1 MNSLRK
7 KLLLSKL
14 GPKGWGRLHHFR
26 HYYSGGWGDGSGR
39 PLSPCALKTFYCFLE
54 AATFPQNSQPSLF
67 LTDAGGVELCWEDSS
82 GEAVQVEFGS
92 AQIEFYVEAQ
102 EVEDSVPNSNAQE
115 LARRLAA

>member
-1 MNSLRK
+1 M
-7 KLLLSKL
+7 
-14 GPKGWGRLHHFR
+14 
-26 HYYSGGWGDGSGR
+26 
-39 PLSPCALKTFYCFLE
+39 E